1 MAVDLGLNTLIA
13 AVKNLPGNATGFAD
27 NVIAVLE
34 SFKSDDSNNNFG
46 SAALKD
52 VGVESGDV
60 PELTVGGKLVSERLP
75 GASTTQK
82 GAVQL
87 ASAEQANALTDTT
100 AALTPGTL
108 PVASPTQH
116 GVVELANTSSSTD
129 TGSAV
134 TPALLET
141 RINAIAIPAAGV
153 TAVTVNNTTSSSGS
167 GDVVQSVTTTLS
179 GSISGTRLTIT
190 LNTHTV
196 RGDVGGGGPG

>member
-100 AALTPGTL
+100 AALTPARSPWQARPNTAWSSL
-108 PVASPTQH
+108 PTPRAAPTPRARSRPRSSKHASTPSPSPPPASP
-116 GVVELANTSSSTD
+116 
-129 TGSAV
+129 
-134 TPALLET
+134 P
-141 RINAIAIPAAGV
+141 
-153 TAVTVNNTTSSSGS
+153 
-167 GDVVQSVTTTLS
+167 
-179 GSISGTRLTIT
+179 
-190 LNTHTV
+190 
-196 RGDVGGGGPG
+196 